1 MNNNNKSPV
10 ADDKEKK
17 KEEEAIFLGFAN
29 LVTAIT
35 VEDFAWF
42 VNRWLVPL
50 KDDPKGEQL
59 MQFSE
64 CNNEELVQLKIRMI
78 KVV

>member
-1 MNNNNKSPV
+1 LER
-10 ADDKEKK
+10 A
-17 KEEEAIFLGFAN
+17 KEEKHFFGFAN

-50 KDDPKGEQL
+50 KDYPKGEQL
-59 MQFSE
+59 MQFSDWT
-64 CNNEELVQLKIRMI
+64 
-78 KVV
+78 

>member
-1 MNNNNKSPV
+1 MNNNNNNKSPA

-17 KEEEAIFLGFAN
+17 EEAIFLGFAN
-29 LVTAIT
+29 QVTAIT
-35 VEDFAWF
+35 VEDFTWF
-42 VNRWLVPL
+42 VNRWLVSL
-50 KDDPKGEQL
+50 EDDPKGEQL

>member
-1 MNNNNKSPV
+1 MNNNNKSPA
-10 ADDKEKK
+10 ADDKEK

-42 VNRWLVPL
+42 VNRWLVSL
-50 KDDPKGEQL
+50 EDDPKGEQL

-64 CNNEELVQLKIRMI
+64 YNNEELVQLKIRMI